1 MTNLI
6 HATGKLIVAPESRK
20 QSKKRANGDWAI
32 VPVDVGLAEF
42 YREMLI
48 TNLLHPKWLRESRK
62 VHGTF
67 WKPHITVLDGRK
79 PLTDKQK
86 ELLAGYN
93 GVTIKYQYD
102 VSPYNVWKF
111 WALRVYSEDLDK
123 IRKNIGLPRY
133 PFHITIARE
142 E

>member
-6 HATGKLIVAPESRK
+6 HATGKLIVSPITRLN
-20 QSKKRANGDWAI
+20 SKKRPNDNWAI

-48 TNLLHPKWLRESRK
+48 QNQLHPKWLRERRK

-67 WKPHITVLDGRK
+67 WKPHITVLDGRVQ
-79 PLTDKQK
+79 LDEKQK
-86 ELLAGYN
+86 KILSGYN
-93 GVTIKYQYD
+93 GVAIKYQYD
-102 VSPYNVWKF
+102 ISPYQHWKF
-111 WALRVYSEDLDK
+111 WALKVYSQDLDN
-123 IRKNIGLPRY
+123 IRKNIGLKPY
-133 PFHITIARE
+133 QLHITIARE